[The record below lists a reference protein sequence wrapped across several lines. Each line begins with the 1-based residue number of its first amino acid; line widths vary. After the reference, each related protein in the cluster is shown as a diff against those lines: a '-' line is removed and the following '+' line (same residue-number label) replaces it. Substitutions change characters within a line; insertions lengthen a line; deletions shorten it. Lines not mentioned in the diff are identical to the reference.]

1 MRTMDTAPKR
11 RSMHIPAN
19 LATLAAVALLAGC
32 SLVPPAPA
40 PEIEVPARFRQA
52 ALDGNDTGS
61 WKPAEPAEQAA
72 RGEWWK
78 LFGDAQ
84 LDALIEQA
92 RRDSPTLASAAAR
105 VRQARALAGVAR
117 ADRVPRVDAGIGAQR
132 GRSSPAS
139 LGLKDGA
146 DVSPQSLYR
155 APLSISWELDLFGRI
170 AANVEAAGQDANA
183 AQAAY
188 RSVDLVLLADIAQT
202 WFALRET
209 DAETGVLRKTV
220 ALRSENVRLLQA
232 RYDAGDIGEIDLARA
247 RAELAVTQS
256 EAAGL
261 ERTRAALEHAL
272 AVLTGRAPGNVE
284 IAAAP
289 LATDL
294 VLPVVPPGLPSALL
308 ERRPDVVAA
317 QHAMLAAN
325 ARIGVAKAAFFPALP
340 LTGAL
345 GYESGE
351 LSNLFQWSTRT
362 WLIGGL
368 LSMPIFDGGRNRA
381 NLERSEAALEQSVA
395 DYRNSVLQAFAEVED
410 SLAGLR
416 VLSTQA
422 ARQAEARA
430 ASERAL
436 QLADARY
443 RNGYTSYFEVID
455 AQRALLAAQRA
466 ETQIRG
472 ARAGAT
478 VALIRALGGGWEGAY
493 SPVAQR

>member
-1 MRTMDTAPKR
+1 
-11 RSMHIPAN
+11 
-19 LATLAAVALLAGC
+19 
-32 SLVPPAPA
+32 
-40 PEIEVPARFRQA
+40 
-52 ALDGNDTGS
+52 
-61 WKPAEPAEQAA
+61 
-72 RGEWWK
+72 
-78 LFGDAQ
+78 
-84 LDALIEQA
+84 
-92 RRDSPTLASAAAR
+92 
-105 VRQARALAGVAR
+105 
-117 ADRVPRVDAGIGAQR
+117 
-132 GRSSPAS
+132 
-139 LGLKDGA
+139 
-146 DVSPQSLYR
+146 VSPGSLYR
-155 APLSISWELDLFGRI
+155 APLSASWEIDLFGRI
-170 AANVEAAGQDANA
+170 AANAEAASRDADA

-209 DAETGVLRKTV
+209 DAEIDLLRETV
-220 ALRSENVRLLQA
+220 ALRAENVRLLQA
-232 RYDAGDIGEIDLARA
+232 RYDAGDIGEVDLARA

-284 IAAAP
+284 IAAVP

-294 VLPVVPPGLPSALL
+294 VLPVVPPGLPSVLL

-395 DYRNSVLQAFAEVED
+395 DYRSSVLRAFADVED

-416 VLSTQA
+416 VLAVQA
-422 ARQAEARA
+422 ARQGEARA

-436 QLADARY
+436 QLADTRY

-472 ARAGAT
+472 ARASAT

-493 SPVAQR
+493 APVAQR

>member
-1 MRTMDTAPKR
+1 MTTMTTFATRTPAP
-11 RSMHIPAN
+11 
-19 LATLAAVALLAGC
+19 LATLAALLMLAGC

-40 PEIEVPARFRQA
+40 PELDVPARFRQA
-52 ALDGNDTGS
+52 SAEGIDTGS

-72 RGEWWK
+72 RGEWWR

-84 LDALIEQA
+84 LDALIDRA
-92 RRDSPTLASAAAR
+92 RHDSPTLASAAAR
-105 VRQARALAGVAR
+105 VRQARALAGVAH

-139 LGLKDGA
+139 LGLRDGA
-146 DVSPQSLYR
+146 DVSPGSLYR
-155 APLSISWELDLFGRI
+155 APLAISWELDLFGRI
-170 AANVEAAGQDANA
+170 AANVEAASRDADA

-209 DAETGVLRKTV
+209 DAEIGLLRETV
-220 ALRSENVRLLQA
+220 ALRTENVKLLQS
-232 RYDAGDIGEIDLARA
+232 RYDAGDIGETDLARA

-261 ERTRAALEHAL
+261 ERTRATLEHAL

-289 LATDL
+289 LAVDL

-325 ARIGVAKAAFFPALP
+325 ARIGVAKAAFFPVLP

-395 DYRNSVLQAFAEVED
+395 EYRNGVLQAFAEVED

-416 VLSTQA
+416 VLATQA
-422 ARQAEARA
+422 ARQSEARA

-472 ARAGAT
+472 ARAAAT

-493 SPVAQR
+493 APVAQR